1 MTRTR
6 RVLGV
11 VLMIV
16 LVAWFLTPLLPLG
29 LWAGAETW
37 SGTSPLPQRWGTG
50 NIASVFA
57 PGGGAAVLRSLAL
70 GTAVA
75 ALATPAGAVA
85 ARVLALRQV
94 RRPRLVEGLLFAP
107 AALPV
112 FAVVM
117 GLNVVFL
124 RLHVPGFLGIALVLV
139 VAALPYTTFL
149 MRAAYASYDV
159 AFEEEART
167 LGASSGAVRWRVRL
181 PLLLPALA
189 GAAFLAFLVGWSDY
203 IVTLLL
209 GGGRY
214 VTLPILVA
222 SAASGT
228 GNEPTVA
235 ALSLVA
241 LAPPA
246 LMLVTAGLLRRRLTP
261 RRSRSARR
269 PGPAPSSSPVVE
281 GTA

>member
-6 RVLGV
+6 RALG
-11 VLMIV
+11 LLLLGTL
-16 LVAWFLTPLLPLG
+16 LVWFLAPLLPLG
-29 LWAGAETW
+29 LWVVAESW
-37 SGTSPLPQRWGTG
+37 PGTARLPQRWGTANLSG
-50 NIASVFA
+50 VLGSD
-57 PGGGAAVLRSLAL
+57 GGGAMLRSLIL
-70 GTAVA
+70 GVTVA

-85 ARVLALRQV
+85 ARALALQQV
-94 RRPRLVEGLLFAP
+94 RRQRLVAALLFAP
-107 AALPV
+107 VALPV

-117 GLNVVFL
+117 GLNVVLL
-124 RLHVPGFLGIALVLV
+124 RLHVPGLLGITLVLV

-149 MRAAYASYDV
+149 MRVAYAGYDL
-159 AFEEEART
+159 AYEDEART
-167 LGASSGAVRWRVRL
+167 LGASPAAVRWRVRL

-189 GAAFLAFLVGWSDY
+189 AAAFLAFLVGWSDY
-203 IVTLLL
+203 IVTLML

-235 ALSLVA
+235 ALSVVA

-246 LMLVTAGLLRRRLTP
+246 LLLVTASLLRRRLTP
-261 RRSRSARR
+261 RRL
-269 PGPAPSSSPVVE
+269 GPAERPRSPRTSPPLVR
-281 GTA
+281 GAA

>member
-6 RVLGV
+6 RALG
-11 VLMIV
+11 LL
-16 LVAWFLTPLLPLG
+16 LVFLLLAWFLTPLLPLA
-29 LWAGAETW
+29 LWAGAESW
-37 SGTSPLPQRWGTG
+37 SGTSGLPQRWGTG
-50 NIASVFA
+50 NLTSVYASDS
-57 PGGGAAVLRSLAL
+57 GAAVLRSLAL

-75 ALATPAGAVA
+75 VLATPAGAVA
-85 ARVLALRQV
+85 ARALALRQV
-94 RRPRLVEGLLFAP
+94 RGPRLIAALLFAP
-107 AALPV
+107 VALPV

-117 GLNVVFL
+117 GLNVVLL
-124 RLHVPGFLGIALVLV
+124 RLHVPGFLGITLVLV
-139 VAALPYTTFL
+139 VSALPYTTFL
-149 MRAAYASYDV
+149 MRAAYAAYDV
-159 AFEEEART
+159 AFEDEART
-167 LGASSGAVRWRVRL
+167 LGASPGAVRWRVRL
-181 PLLLPALA
+181 PLLSPALA

-241 LAPPA
+241 LVPPA
-246 LMLVTAGLLRRRLTP
+246 LLLVSAGLLRRRLNP
-261 RRSRSARR
+261 RRSGSARR
-269 PGPAPSSSPVVE
+269 SDPAVSPLPLVE
-281 GTA
+281 GAA

>member
-1 MTRTR
+1 MIRTR
-6 RVLGV
+6 RALGA
-11 VLMIV
+11 LLLIL

-29 LWAGAETW
+29 LWAGAESW
-37 SGTSPLPQRWGTG
+37 SGTSRLPQRWGTG
-50 NIASVFA
+50 NLTSVFGSGA
-57 PGGGAAVLRSLAL
+57 GAAVLRSLAL

-85 ARVLALRQV
+85 ARSLALREV
-94 RRPRLVEGLLFAP
+94 RWPRLVAGLLFAP
-107 AALPV
+107 VALPV
-112 FAVVM
+112 FAVVI
-117 GLNVVFL
+117 GLNVVLL

-149 MRAAYASYDV
+149 MRAAYAAYDV
-159 AFEEEART
+159 AFEDEART
-167 LGASSGAVRWRVRL
+167 LGASPAAVRWRVRL
-181 PLLLPALA
+181 PLLSPALA

-214 VTLPILVA
+214 VTLPMLVA
-222 SAASGT
+222 STASGT
-228 GNEPTVA
+228 GNEPAVA

-246 LMLVTAGLLRRRLTP
+246 LLLITAGLLRRRLAP
-261 RRSRSARR
+261 RRNRGDTR
-269 PGPAPSSSPVVE
+269 PSPALSSLPLVE
-281 GTA
+281 GAA

>member
-1 MTRTR
+1 MSAARRTA
-6 RVLGV
+6 GTAT
-11 VLMIV
+11 
-16 LVAWFLTPLLPLG
+16 LVILLAWFLAPLVPLV
-29 LWAGAETW
+29 LWAGAEVW
-37 SGTSPLPQRWGTG
+37 PGTSRLPQRWGTENLTG
-50 NIASVFA
+50 VFTTE
-57 PGGGAAVLRSLAL
+57 GRGAMARSLAL
-70 GTAVA
+70 GSAVA
-75 ALATPAGAVA
+75 LLATPAGAVA
-85 ARVLALRQV
+85 ARVLSVGRL
-94 RRPRLVEGLLFAP
+94 RRPRLVTALLFAP
-107 AALPV
+107 VALPV

-117 GLNVVFL
+117 GLNVVLL
-124 RLHVPGFLGIALVLV
+124 RFRVPGAIGIVLVLT

-149 MRAAYASYDV
+149 MRSAYASYDLS
-159 AFEEEART
+159 FEDEART
-167 LGASSGAVRWRVRL
+167 LGASPRAVRWRVRL
-181 PLLLPALA
+181 PLLLPALT

-246 LMLVTAGLLRRRLTP
+246 MLLVLAALLRRRLTP
-261 RRSRSARR
+261 TRSTVTPRSRRTHL
-269 PGPAPSSSPVVE
+269 SPTFE
-281 GTA
+281 GAA

>member
-6 RVLGV
+6 RALRALVPIL
-11 VLMIV
+11 

-37 SGTSPLPQRWGTG
+37 SGPSRLPQRWGTG
-50 NIASVFA
+50 NLTSVFA
-57 PGGGAAVLRSLAL
+57 SGGGTAVLRSLAL
-70 GTAVA
+70 GSAVA

-85 ARVLALRQV
+85 ARALALRQL
-94 RRPRLVEGLLFAP
+94 RRPRLVAGLLFAP
-107 AALPV
+107 VALPV

-124 RLHVPGFLGIALVLV
+124 RLHVPGFVGIALVLV

-149 MRAAYASYDV
+149 MRAAYAAYDV
-159 AFEEEART
+159 AFEDEART
-167 LGASSGAVRWRVRL
+167 LGASPGAVRWRVRL
-181 PLLLPALA
+181 PLLFPALA

-214 VTLPILVA
+214 VTLPMLVA

-241 LAPPA
+241 LAPPV
-246 LMLVTAGLLRRRLTP
+246 LLLLTAGLLRRRLIP
-261 RRSRSARR
+261 SRSRSAMRSR
-269 PGPAPSSSPVVE
+269 PALPSPHLVK